1 MTEELSERFNI
12 QDSQVFDQFILKFH
26 EKFNKVWNDISL
38 SDFIIA
44 HVKSKT
50 ETSGVSV
57 KSFQR
62 NFASLIRMDLCDPP
76 ASKTS
81 KVKTP
86 KIEKTYVDMESLNF
100 KKSLPELFTQ
110 VDKICNSN
118 ADAQAFQF
126 MPPFAVSIVQV
137 S

>member
-1 MTEELSERFNI
+1 
-12 QDSQVFDQFILKFH
+12 
-26 EKFNKVWNDISL
+26 
-38 SDFIIA
+38 
-44 HVKSKT
+44 
-50 ETSGVSV
+50 
-57 KSFQR
+57 
-62 NFASLIRMDLCDPP
+62 LIRMDLCEPP

-86 KIEKTYVDMESLNF
+86 KTEKTHVDMDSLSF

-110 VDKICNSN
+110 IEKICSSN

-137 S
+137 AKNNPSSATAT

>member
-1 MTEELSERFNI
+1 M
-12 QDSQVFDQFILKFH
+12 
-26 EKFNKVWNDISL
+26 
-38 SDFIIA
+38 
-44 HVKSKT
+44 
-50 ETSGVSV
+50 

-62 NFASLIRMDLCDPP
+62 NFASLIRLDLCEPP
-76 ASKTS
+76 ASKPS

-86 KIEKTYVDMESLNF
+86 KTEKTHVDMESLSF

-110 VDKICNSN
+110 VDKICSSN

-137 S
+137 GKNNSSSATAT